1 MSEKIYVW
9 LLRFFPSRFRKTYGD
24 EALLLVRD
32 RFRDERGF
40 FPRLRL
46 WLDLLF
52 DLAISLPPEHRR
64 ARAGLVAAST
74 LHHAEGVPS
83 FRLMEEE
90 PLRSGALFLGGVLA
104 VAILTVFLVLFNQI
118 GNRGPMRLS
127 IAQAPPQNEA
137 ASSAQG
143 QHADADEETAAS
155 GNSAEDAKTANN
167 DKVNGKQKKL
177 LLIPHQTQAH
187 PPKPE
192 DATSAMIKLF
202 DTHDIVMFGEV
213 HGSEQEY
220 AWLCKLVS
228 NPEFADRVDDIVVEF
243 GNSLYQKTVDRYIAG
258 GNVPMEQVQKAWR
271 NMVLSVVPVQPV
283 YEQFYK
289 AVREA
294 NLSHQGKHKIRLV
307 LGSPA
312 ADWDQIRNHSDLEP
326 YMNEREQWYARI
338 VEDEVLAKHH
348 RGLLIMG
355 VSHFLRGHDQ
365 ALRDEILIQ
374 QRLAVPPVDTTKLT
388 PGYIERELR
397 AAGANPYLVVFGT
410 NVVNNFGDVDKRFDS
425 WRVPAFVPLSG
436 NWVGELPAQP
446 VTSGGLASATPLTL
460 ADEADAMLY
469 VAPCDSLRV
478 GYLPR
483 TEVDGTPYGKEIARR
498 NMIILGH
505 PENFLHDETE
515 PQCVQPRQTSH

>member
-1 MSEKIYVW
+1 MSEKIYAW
-9 LLRFFPSRFRKTYGD
+9 LLRFFPSHFQKTYGD
-24 EALLLVRD
+24 EALLLFRD
-32 RFRDERGF
+32 RFRDEKGF

-52 DLAISLPPEHRR
+52 DLAISLPREHRR
-64 ARAGLVAAST
+64 AQHGLVATST
-74 LHHAEGVPS
+74 LHHAKGVPS
-83 FRLMEEE
+83 FQVMEEE
-90 PLRSGALFLGGVLA
+90 PLRSGALLLGSVLA
-104 VAILTVFLVLFNQI
+104 VAILSVFLVLFNRI
-118 GNRGPMRLS
+118 GDRGPMRLS
-127 IAQAPPQNEA
+127 MAQIPPQNEM
-137 ASSAQG
+137 ASSAQQ

-155 GNSAEDAKTANN
+155 GTAAGDAGSRDSNN
-167 DKVNGKQKKL
+167 DKVNRQQKNT
-177 LLIPHQTQAH
+177 LLIPHQLQQ
-187 PPKPE
+187 PKPQ

-202 DTHDIVMFGEV
+202 DIHDIVMFGEV

-220 AWLCKLVS
+220 DWLCKLVS

-258 GNVPMEQVQKAWR
+258 ENVPIEQVQKAWR

-294 NLSHQGKHKIRLV
+294 NLSHHGKHQIRLV
-307 LGSPA
+307 LGSPP
-312 ADWDQIRNHSDLEP
+312 ADWDQIKDHSDLEP
-326 YMNEREQWYARI
+326 YMNEREQWYARV
-338 VEDEVLAKHH
+338 VENEVLAKRHH
-348 RGLLIMG
+348 ALLIMG
-355 VSHFLRGHDQ
+355 ASHFLRGRDQ
-365 ALRDEILIQ
+365 VLQDEILIQ
-374 QRLAVPPVDTTKLT
+374 QRRAVPPVGTAKLA

-410 NVVNNFGDVDKRFDS
+410 NVVNNYGDVDKRFDS
-425 WRVPAFVPLSG
+425 WRVPALVPLSG
-436 NWVGELPAQP
+436 NWVGQLPAQP
-446 VTSGGLASATPLTL
+446 VTSGGLAPATPLRL

-483 TEVDGTPYGKEIARR
+483 TEIDGTPYGKEIARR

-515 PQCVQPRQTSH
+515 PECVQPKQISH